1 MCIIM
6 SDTKKHTS
14 FAIQSVVLEPN
25 NSFTMMLTVF
35 FYFTH
40 ICIVQKD
47 ADISKLGILI
57 NAKIS

>member
-1 MCIIM
+1 
-6 SDTKKHTS
+6 
-14 FAIQSVVLEPN
+14 
-25 NSFTMMLTVF
+25 MMLTVF